1 VIDVGNAIRAV
12 WPAALRRRGGRLFDF
27 LFAILARYSLHVRWF
42 YHHARWSMGIQHP
55 HDFFET
61 WRPYSLRGLE
71 KTLRQPLLC
80 LFTENEIAQTSEAM
94 VLETLQFLTAIEA
107 PVAMRF
113 FTRRSGAASHCQ
125 MGGLYA
131 AQASIFDWLDEV
143 TRREPAP
150 GSFSAPAELVEAI
163 ERYHGISVTERLD
176 RERPTTV
183 SRHNRQITT

>member
-1 VIDVGNAIRAV
+1 
-12 WPAALRRRGGRLFDF
+12 
-27 LFAILARYSLHVRWF
+27 
-42 YHHARWSMGIQHP
+42 MGIQRP

-80 LFTENEIAQTSEAM
+80 LFTEDEIAQTSEAM

-125 MGGLYA
+125 MGGLQA
-131 AQASIFDWLDEV
+131 AQASIFDWLDDV
-143 TRREPAP
+143 MRREPAP
-150 GSFSAPAELVEAI
+150 GSLSVPPELIEALK
-163 ERYHGISVTERLD
+163 RYHGKSVVELLD
-176 RERPTTV
+176 QKKQMKTLPGPGV
-183 SRHNRQITT
+183 